1 MTPTKQLLG
10 ITALVTVFAIPGFA
24 NAQTCADNSECAQ
37 GLTCQAIST
46 TPPPTPAC
54 PPGAD
59 CLPIILPPAPSQ
71 TCLPAPCQTAAECGQ
86 EMVCHSET
94 TTVCSGGTGPA
105 VKCLPNAPCPTPPPP
120 TDPVCT
126 ETTTSQCTYR
136 WQLPCNADADCGTG
150 FVCQPTTMGMC
161 SGSGPVSGGSGS
173 SSSSSGTGGGSGGL
187 PSPPPLPAPDAGI
200 STPVCVTTTSF
211 PGFCQPKAASCN
223 LDSDCPSILKCVD
236 WNPTTTVSSGPMA
249 TDAGAAPTPI
259 PPAAT
264 GTAVATATAT
274 ATATSTATRICQP
287 PNSYVRSSGG
297 DGNSQPTI
305 DIGRAPD
312 AGSTTKGTIT
322 PPSPGLPGGSTSTNT
337 ETTAK
342 MTGGGCAL
350 GAGAPASSLGV
361 VMGLLGVLGLLCL
374 RRRGR

>member
-10 ITALVTVFAIPGFA
+10 ITALVTVFTIPEFA
-24 NAQTCADNSECAQ
+24 NAQTCAGNSDCAQ

-46 TPPPTPAC
+46 TPSPTPAC

-59 CLPIILPPAPSQ
+59 CHLLILPSPTQ
-71 TCLPAPCQTAAECGQ
+71 TCLPAPCQTDANCGQ

-94 TTVCSGGTGPA
+94 TTSCSGGTGAA
-105 VKCLPNAPCPTPPPP
+105 VKCLPNAPCPTIPPPA
-120 TDPVCT
+120 DPVCT
-126 ETTTSQCTYR
+126 ETTTSQCAYR

-161 SGSGPVSGGSGS
+161 SDSSGS
-173 SSSSSGTGGGSGGL
+173 SSSSSGAGGGSGGL
-187 PSPPPLPAPDAGI
+187 LSSPPLPAPDAGI

-211 PGFCQPKAASCN
+211 PGSCQPQAASCN

-236 WNPTTTVSSGPMA
+236 WNLTTAVSGGPMA
-249 TDAGAAPTPI
+249 TDAGVAPTPI
-259 PPAAT
+259 PPVAT

-274 ATATSTATRICQP
+274 ATATSTTTRTCQP
-287 PNSYVRSSGG
+287 PNSYVRNSGG
-297 DGNSQPTI
+297 NGNSQPTI
-305 DIGRAPD
+305 DIGSIPD

-322 PPSPGLPGGSTSTNT
+322 PPSAGLPGGSTSTNT
-337 ETTAK
+337 QTTAK
-342 MTGGGCAL
+342 VTGGGCAL
-350 GAGAPASSLGV
+350 GAGAPASGLGV
-361 VMGLLGVLGLLCL
+361 FMGLVGALGLLRL